1 MNAWVVSIILTVLG
15 LLAILSL
22 GNRHRVEALGKNI
35 SQGISDVFL
44 EKWVSD
50 GTQGM
55 LVASEIWFVGVSL
68 ARPIGDHY
76 ALLESRLRNGAK
88 IKFLFRDP
96 NGSTLS
102 YVTEQEY
109 IPNNPEQLKQN
120 IERSLTRARALQKS
134 FPKNMEI
141 KIIDYPIPFNLF
153 ANDPEKSLGT
163 LYIEIRSYKM
173 PEGDIP
179 KIALR
184 PKDGYWYD
192 FFKRQLF
199 VLWEN
204 AKILEPTDDN
214 K

>member
-22 GNRHRVEALGKNI
+22 GNRHRVEALGKNF

-44 EKWVSD
+44 EKWASD

-55 LVASEIWFVGVSL
+55 LDASEIWFVGVSL

-76 ALLESRLRNGAK
+76 ALIESRLRNGAK

-96 NGSTLS
+96 NGYTLN

-120 IERSLTRARALQKS
+120 IERSLTRAHALQKS
-134 FPKNMEI
+134 FPENMEI
-141 KIIDYPIPFNLF
+141 RIIDYPVPFNLF
-153 ANDPEKSLGT
+153 ANDPEKSLGA

-179 KIALR
+179 KIALH

-204 AKILEPTDDN
+204 AKNWESSDN
-214 K
+214 NK